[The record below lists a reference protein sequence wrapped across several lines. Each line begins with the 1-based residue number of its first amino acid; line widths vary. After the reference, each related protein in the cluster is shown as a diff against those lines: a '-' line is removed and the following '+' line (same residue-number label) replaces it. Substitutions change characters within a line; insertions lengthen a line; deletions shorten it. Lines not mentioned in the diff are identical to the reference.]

1 MTDSASGSTSGP
13 TLLAPSANLDLNP
26 QQIKQFELNRLRAKA
41 AQREKEASA
50 STSTAINGN
59 NKRPLTATN
68 TSPTAPGKPKGP
80 QKLARD
86 RRLGTYIEYD
96 LSKMANT
103 KGGFLLQDD
112 TEVDE
117 DAVRREKQRERERM
131 QQALEPPV
139 FLDKGKNPQCGECGS
154 IDVDQ
159 TFRKVFGCLVC
170 KKCQNEKPE
179 KYSLL
184 TKTECKEDYLLTDPE
199 LRDHEAMPHLLKANP
214 HHSTYA
220 NMMLFLR
227 CQVEAFAWK
236 KWGSAEALDAE
247 WERREKEKKKKK
259 NKKFEEGLREL
270 RRRTKG
276 TVWQRRRD
284 EDHVHTYSPVHNGKQ
299 MCTNC
304 GFTMEV
310 EEL

>member
-1 MTDSASGSTSGP
+1 MTDSAPRLVTP
-13 TLLAPSANLDLNP
+13 PSRSMPANGLDLTP
-26 QQIKQFELNRLRAKA
+26 QQVKQFELNRLRAKA
-41 AQREKEASA
+41 AQREKEASS
-50 STSTAINGN
+50 STSATTNSN
-59 NKRPLTATN
+59 NKRPL
-68 TSPTAPGKPKGP
+68 
-80 QKLARD
+80 LARD

-112 TEVDE
+112 AEVDE
-117 DAVRREKQRERERM
+117 DLVRRERQRERERM
-131 QQALEPPV
+131 QQTLEPAV
-139 FLDKGKNPQCGECGS
+139 FLDRGKNPQCRECGS

-159 TFRKVFGCLVC
+159 TFR

-199 LRDHEAMPHLLKANP
+199 LRDHEVMPHLLKANP
-214 HHSTYA
+214 HASTFA

-227 CQVEAFAWK
+227 YQVEEFAFK
-236 KWGSAEALDAE
+236 KWGSPEALDAE
-247 WERREKEKKKKK
+247 WERRESEKKRKK
-259 NKKFEEGLREL
+259 NRKFEEGLREL

-284 EDHVHTYSPVHNGKQ
+284 EDHIHVYSPVRNGKQ
-299 MCTNC
+299 ICTSC
-304 GFTMEV
+304 GFTLEV